1 MDSYSAF
8 FDNGGFSKTDLDE
21 KLQNLG
27 VDTLYITGL
36 ALDFCVFYSAM
47 DASHLKYDTYV
58 VLDATRGITPEGV
71 EEAKIQMVENGV
83 KLIESNAL
91 NGQHTSLP
99 CTLSLITC
107 LIMSKYIMW
116 SIFEK

>member
-8 FDNGGFSKTDLDE
+8 FDNGGFSKTKLDE
-21 KLQNLG
+21 KLRNLG
-27 VDTLYITGL
+27 IDTLYISGL

-71 EEAKIQMVENGV
+71 EEAKIQMVENGI
-83 KLIESNAL
+83 KLIESNAI
-91 NGQHTSLP
+91 NGQLTSVP
-99 CTLSLITC
+99 CTLLLIAC
-107 LIMSKYIMW
+107 FIMSK
-116 SIFEK
+116 F